1 MSDNKNWIK
10 GVTSEHPG
18 AFGRK
23 AKEKGM
29 SSAEY
34 AAEVTAN
41 PEKHDPKT
49 VKQANLAKTLMKL
62 RKKKENKGKE

>member
-1 MSDNKNWIK
+1 MSNHRDGGK
-10 GVTSEHPG
+10 GPANEHPG